1 MEAFLVTQSSDSY
14 FIDTLRALEGVL
26 KEGKPRA
33 LIMELYHQREYLY
46 DVLRFVLTAKNV
58 WPEIPLVIFTAVEH
72 PGILALLAADAR
84 IAIVAK
90 GSHCTA

>member
-14 FIDTLRALEGVL
+14 FIDTLRALGVL

-46 DVLRFVLTAKNV
+46 DVLRFVLTAKMSGRKYP
-58 WPEIPLVIFTAVEH
+58 W
-72 PGILALLAADAR
+72 
-84 IAIVAK
+84 
-90 GSHCTA
+90 